1 MSLSAWE
8 QQALNSI
15 TDGLADSDP
24 KLAELLHTF
33 TRLASGEEM
42 PVREKVRP
50 RRKRRRPRLG
60 KVRRHARRL
69 YLRLGVQRAALLLW
83 LLIAV
88 TLIAVGVAMSH
99 TSSHGGCTLPWGVVG
114 APAHTSCPSAPG
126 AARRPGAASPVTAHG
141 HRLTY
146 QRLSLG

>member
-99 TSSHGGCTLPWGVVG
+99 ASSQGGCTAPWEAVS
-114 APAHTSCPSAPG
+114 APARNSCSTTPG
-126 AARRPGAASPVTAHG
+126 AAGQPGAASRVSLSW
-141 HRLTY
+141 HRPTY
-146 QRLSLG
+146 QRLSIG